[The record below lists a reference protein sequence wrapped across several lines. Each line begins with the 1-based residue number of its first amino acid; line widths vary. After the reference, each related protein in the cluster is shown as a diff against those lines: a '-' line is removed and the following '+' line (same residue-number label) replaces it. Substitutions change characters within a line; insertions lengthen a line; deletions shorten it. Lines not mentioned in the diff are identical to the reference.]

1 MTTYCNKN
9 THNVDNFVSKCRTA
23 VDMATEADAELF
35 WKNALVASDD
45 TSQALCNEADGN
57 VVLENF
63 VNELERECTGLS
75 FSDCHTEQKT
85 NYIQSL
91 ASTYELCAERIAC
104 SISQNKT
111 LKAILAR
118 LMNVCHN
125 AICSITL

>member
-35 WKNALVASDD
+35 WKNALVAYDG
-45 TSQALCNEADGN
+45 TSQSSCNAAESN

-63 VNELERECTGLS
+63 VNELERECSGLS
-75 FSDCHTEQKT
+75 FSDCHAEQKA
-85 NYIQSL
+85 NYIQFL
-91 ASTYELCAERIAC
+91 ASTYELCAERIAS

-111 LKAILAR
+111 LKIILVR
-118 LMNVCHN
+118 LMNICHN
-125 AICSITL
+125 AICNITQ